1 MLPDLAAPR
10 QQSSTTPEYPT
21 SKDQQQFFTTLKALM
36 PKSAILSS
44 LQPNPSCSAAPAP
57 AIHRLP
63 TTLMSLRHPKY
74 RTMSKEDI
82 NLECHRI
89 INEEIKITQE
99 EADYLEKSTKLQA
112 QSLLWFAHRR
122 GRITA
127 SKFSAVLHTSIASP
141 SQSLV
146 DSILAEKCFEA
157 KSPSLEWGRVN
168 EPVAREEYLHIMQ
181 RTHTKFKVQ
190 AAGLFINPLYPHL
203 GASPDGLV
211 SCLCC
216 GAGVI
221 EIKCPYSIRNSDPS
235 TAAETSHFYLEH
247 GAEGSEYLTL
257 VLTLCLKHDHP
268 RSIVVTAGVALK
280 MEEFKEELRA
290 VEKYLI
296 YGEYEEG
303 MEKGEKANFRRKCRN
318 NYKLEDG
325 VLHYR
330 KNITCEGKDDA
341 LWRVCVRSDEEKERI
356 LESCHAGVAVSSHHY
371 WEECSSLNQL
381 LIMQYK
387 FITLKAIGW
396 QQQYWSQT
404 RRSAV
409 DGQFGIITK

>member
-1 MLPDLAAPR
+1 MFKRPKRCMLPDLAAPR

-74 RTMSKEDI
+74 RTMSKEDV
-82 NLECHRI
+82 NLECYRI
-89 INEEIKITQE
+89 FNEEIKITQ

-122 GRITA
+122 GCITA

-157 KSPSLEWGRVN
+157 KSSSLEWGRVN
-168 EPVAREEYLHIMQ
+168 EPVAGEEYLHIMQ
-181 RTHTKFKVQ
+181 RTHTEFMVQ

-221 EIKCPYSIRNSDPS
+221 EIKCPYSLRNSDPS

-247 GAEGSEYLTL
+247 GAEGIMLSRNHAYYLQVQGHL
-257 VLTLCLKHDHP
+257 VICDKLYCDFICWTTQGIHIERIKRDIALWQEIQPKLDCFFVGVLLPNIICENIEGIAVYDGCNDMQLQAEANADKELYCICQREEEGLKILCDNEQCPYRWFHASCVGLDATCISQDKWYCTLCC
-268 RSIVVTAGVALK
+268 
-280 MEEFKEELRA
+280 
-290 VEKYLI
+290 
-296 YGEYEEG
+296 
-303 MEKGEKANFRRKCRN
+303 N
-318 NYKLEDG
+318 
-325 VLHYR
+325 
-330 KNITCEGKDDA
+330 
-341 LWRVCVRSDEEKERI
+341 
-356 LESCHAGVAVSSHHY
+356 
-371 WEECSSLNQL
+371 
-381 LIMQYK
+381 
-387 FITLKAIGW
+387 
-396 QQQYWSQT
+396 
-404 RRSAV
+404 
-409 DGQFGIITK
+409 

>member
-1 MLPDLAAPR
+1 
-10 QQSSTTPEYPT
+10 
-21 SKDQQQFFTTLKALM
+21 M

-89 INEEIKITQE
+89 FNEEIKITQE

-181 RTHTKFKVQ
+181 RQNSRSKQQDYSSTLSTHIWVLHLMD
-190 AAGLFINPLYPHL
+190 LFH
-203 GASPDGLV
+203 V
-211 SCLCC
+211 S
-216 GAGVI
+216 
-221 EIKCPYSIRNSDPS
+221 
-235 TAAETSHFYLEH
+235 
-247 GAEGSEYLTL
+247 
-257 VLTLCLKHDHP
+257 
-268 RSIVVTAGVALK
+268 
-280 MEEFKEELRA
+280 A
-290 VEKYLI
+290 VE
-296 YGEYEEG
+296 
-303 MEKGEKANFRRKCRN
+303 
-318 NYKLEDG
+318 LE
-325 VLHYR
+325 
-330 KNITCEGKDDA
+330 
-341 LWRVCVRSDEEKERI
+341 
-356 LESCHAGVAVSSHHY
+356 
-371 WEECSSLNQL
+371 
-381 LIMQYK
+381 
-387 FITLKAIGW
+387 
-396 QQQYWSQT
+396 
-404 RRSAV
+404 
-409 DGQFGIITK
+409 